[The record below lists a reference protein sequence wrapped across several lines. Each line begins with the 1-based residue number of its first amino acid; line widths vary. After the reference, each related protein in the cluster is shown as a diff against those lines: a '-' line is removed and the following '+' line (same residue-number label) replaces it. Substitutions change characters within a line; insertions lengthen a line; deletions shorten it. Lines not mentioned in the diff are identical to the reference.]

1 MAIAFLNPIS
11 DDFHVKLCN
20 VTTFDEQVD
29 FCIDHIREFLS
40 IIKTFHNIGKCNL
53 EKCQVRLFFEGLEMY
68 SKNLRKSNC
77 HLRKK
82 FV

>member
-1 MAIAFLNPIS
+1 MAIAFFNPIS

-20 VTTFDEQVD
+20 VTTLDEQVEV
-29 FCIDHIREFLS
+29 CTDHNREFLS
-40 IIKTFHNIGKCNL
+40 IIKTFHNIRKCNL

>member
-1 MAIAFLNPIS
+1 MAIAFFNPIS

-20 VTTFDEQVD
+20 VTTLNEQVD
-29 FCIDHIREFLS
+29 VCTDHNREFLS
-40 IIKTFHNIGKCNL
+40 IIKTFHNIRKCNL